1 MKLNVVLY
9 EPSIIENVGN
19 IARSCLAF
27 NADLHLIRPFGFI
40 WDKSKLKRS
49 STNHFEQINY
59 FEYDDWEDFMNKNTS
74 NNNVFYYYTRYGKHT
89 PSSIKYDTN
98 KNIYLVFG
106 NEHYG
111 INKEILKNNLDNC
124 IRIPMSKNII
134 CINISN
140 SAAIALYEVSKQNNY
155 LDLSLEEVF
164 NKDW

>member
-1 MKLNVVLY
+1 MTINIVLY

-27 NADLHLIRPFGFI
+27 KANLHLIRPFGFI

-49 STNHFEQINY
+49 STNHFDMIKC
-59 FEYDDWEDFMNKNTS
+59 FEYDDWNDFIDKNKP
-74 NNNVFYYYTRYGKHT
+74 NNNQIYYFTRYGKKT
-89 PSSIKYDTN
+89 PSDIKYNFNND
-98 KNIYLVFG
+98 IYLVFG

-111 INKEILKNNLDNC
+111 IKKEILKSNLNNC
-124 IRIPMSKNII
+124 IRIPMSEELI

-140 SAAIALYEVSKQNNY
+140 SVAIALYDLHRQNEFQG
-155 LDLSLEEVF
+155 LCLEEIF